1 MSRGDTPTAYV
12 LVRRDLP
19 YGAQLAQVAHACLLA
34 GSRFPQSREPCR
46 VVVLGVDAE
55 PALRSA
61 VWQAEEEGVP
71 MSLFYE
77 PDGADDMPTGYTA
90 ACSAPING
98 RMRRPF
104 RRLRLWQPA

>member
-1 MSRGDTPTAYV
+1 MSSVDLPTAYV

-34 GSRFPQSREPCR
+34 GSRFPQPRELCR
-46 VVVLGVDAE
+46 VVVLGVDTE

-71 MSLFYE
+71 MSLFFE
-77 PDGADDMPTGYTA
+77 PDGAPTGYTA
-90 ACSAPING
+90 ASSAPIHR